1 MPKVAKKTKAK
12 KNPEVGKEI
21 EAHCKPCKADT
32 VHVITT
38 IKDDVVKKVMC
49 KACNATHVYKPPVD
63 YEEAPKPKR
72 GRPKKTDGPPK
83 VRRRRKA
90 DWGTLM
96 GKIDQSLAVDYSMTA
111 DYGEIESI
119 NHKKFG
125 VGIITKILAEDKIQ
139 VVFEENTKILA
150 QNWEEQ

>member
-1 MPKVAKKTKAK
+1 MPKVSKT
-12 KNPEVGKEI
+12 PEVGKEI

-63 YEEAPKPKR
+63 SEEAPKAKR

>member
-1 MPKVAKKTKAK
+1 MPKAAKKI
-12 KNPEVGKEI
+12 EVGKEI
-21 EAHCKPCKADT
+21 EAHCKKCKADT
-32 VHVITT
+32 VHVITA

-49 KACNATHVYKPPVD
+49 SPCKATHVYKAPVGD
-63 YEEAPKPKR
+63 EAEAPKRKR
-72 GRPKKTDGPPK
+72 GRPKKADGAPK
-83 VRRRRKA
+83 IRRRRKA

-96 GKIDQSLAVDYSMTA
+96 GKIDESLAVDYKMTA

-150 QNWEEQ
+150 QNWQEQ